1 MVLLTLIVL
10 SILFFIKLFN
20 EFGKE
25 KTILNNKAVIKIIQE
40 KTQLQPKS
48 IKLQQTTVKNDSEL
62 KEFEKLFL
70 DIYSAFTQPDLDF
83 LKEHVSDVIY
93 EKFCAQILKRQSA
106 ELTQKIEI
114 VFKDTTIQKK
124 QKYKTKEKIWISFK
138 VSQMSIIINNEGKI
152 LDNPNKIFIDLCYK
166 WTLAREDDNHKWK
179 LVKNTV
185 SEC

>member
-70 DIYSAFTQPDLDF
+70 DIYRAFTQPDLDF
-83 LKEHVSDVIY
+83 LKDHVSDVIY
-93 EKFCAQILKRQSA
+93 EKF
-106 ELTQKIEI
+106 
-114 VFKDTTIQKK
+114 
-124 QKYKTKEKIWISFK
+124 
-138 VSQMSIIINNEGKI
+138 
-152 LDNPNKIFIDLCYK
+152 
-166 WTLAREDDNHKWK
+166 
-179 LVKNTV
+179 
-185 SEC
+185 